1 MPPEIPTVTG
11 HWAII
16 LAAGASQ
23 RMGTCKAMLPWGEGQ
38 TLLTYQVEQF
48 AKAGIET
55 IAVLNPQNGA
65 VVGNSVNSM
74 RAIVNTTSE
83 LGKTHSILLGLS
95 QLPANFATVIISA
108 VDQPRPA
115 QLYQDL
121 IHRSQQQAN
130 PIVVPTCQ
138 GKIGHPILFSR
149 QLLPELLTISEAT
162 LGLRQVIQKY
172 RQEISYVEATEVVL
186 SDLNTPDTYNQLLR
200 KL

>member
-1 MPPEIPTVTG
+1 MPPETSIAAG
-11 HWAII
+11 NWAII

-38 TLLTYQVEQF
+38 TLFTYQIERF
-48 AKAGIET
+48 SRAGIRT
-55 IAVLNPQNGA
+55 IAVLNPRNA
-65 VVGNSVNSM
+65 ALMGNSIGAI
-74 RAIVNTTSE
+74 RAIVNTSPE
-83 LGKTHSILLGLS
+83 LGKIHSILLGLS
-95 QLPANFATVIISA
+95 QLPPNFATVIISA

-130 PIVVPTCQ
+130 PLVVPTFQ

-149 QLLPELLTISEAT
+149 KLLPELLAISEAT
-162 LGLRQVIQKY
+162 LGLRQVIKKY
-172 RQEISYVEATEVVL
+172 RSSISYLEATEIVL
-186 SDLNTPDTYNQLLR
+186 TDLNTPDAYNKSLK

>member
-1 MPPEIPTVTG
+1 MPPETSIAAG
-11 HWAII
+11 NWAII

-38 TLLTYQVEQF
+38 TLLTYQIEQF
-48 AKAGIET
+48 SRAGIEA
-55 IAVLNPQNGA
+55 IAVLNPQNATLIGD
-65 VVGNSVNSM
+65 SVRAI
-74 RAIVNTTSE
+74 RAIVNPAPE

-95 QLPANFATVIISA
+95 QLPPNFATVIISA

-149 QLLPELLTISEAT
+149 QLLPELLTVSEAT

-172 RQEISYVEATEVVL
+172 RSSISYLEATEIVL
-186 SDLNTPDTYNQLLR
+186 TDLNTPDAYNKLLK